1 MPEATQA
8 RQVHLLGQEGAFYGQ
23 EGRPQGSHPTKTYL
37 KPVGAGLVP
46 ALVRDGFI
54 SFGIKNIPDYC
65 LRYPKSMLTLPL
77 QPASHA
83 SIFTRRASSPPS
95 VREKEENP

>member
-8 RQVHLLGQEGAFYGQ
+8 RQVHLWGQEGAFYGQEATMPEGAFYGQ
-23 EGRPQGSHPTKTYL
+23 EGRPQGSRPTKTYL

-54 SFGIKNIPDYC
+54 SFGIKNIPEYC
-65 LRYPKSMLTLPL
+65 Y
-77 QPASHA
+77 Q
-83 SIFTRRASSPPS
+83 
-95 VREKEENP
+95 